1 MNEVVYP
8 IKSVANIACK
18 GLELIAEMKE
28 VCKFILCVLLTQFG
42 KTFTTIGRIT
52 EEIERDKEY
61 GRSIHLVWTMNTLL
75 NNTQFANRLNTIE
88 KIYGHGSVVIFASKY
103 NGLYK
108 HIKNL
113 NELNGLVLDNHTC
126 PRVIVMCSNDIRYTD
141 GFRFINILN
150 SNTTNIQRVF
160 AYYDE
165 LHKYINMTLTEPIG
179 SITTLRGIIEE
190 IDSMDIVKGIMA
202 MTATPKDIL
211 QKEGYWSRIR
221 MIQLDD
227 FNSTN
232 YSGVIDMDFNTVDD
246 FFPEDYKRPGP
257 FDFDKH
263 DTETLGFINHVLDKY
278 PDILGFKQQVFIPGH
293 IRRISHQAIRTEVFK
308 RCPTAVV
315 VILNGEEK
323 TLEYY
328 VGKDKKTVS
337 LISPTE
343 EVCKT
348 VARVVGEKD
357 LIDRCLVYTGYLC
370 VGMGQTLIEE
380 SLGPFTAA
388 ILSHLS
394 LTNDEIYQLFG
405 RCTARSKNWLT
416 YVPTDIYCP
425 TKIMRRVEAMEICAR
440 NLATQHNGEFVT
452 EAMYDAPLYEIGD
465 VGEAALENVRVK
477 KEKVVKPKKP
487 SAVQHSVGFKTIEE
501 VNAFLSG
508 IFKKPIHVASF
519 IGDEQVA
526 GYTLSTRLNTYYHKT
541 RSELKAEDRLTKEF
555 FDNIKVGMNISKTQG
570 SGQPYMV
577 YPVYPTLDSTK
588 DDFLYYVRYLPPQPT
603 TSA

>member
-8 IKSVANIACK
+8 IKSVAKIACK

-108 HIKNL
+108 HVKNL

-126 PRVIVMCSNDIRYTD
+126 PLVIVMCSNDIRYTD

-227 FNSTN
+227 FNSKD
-232 YSGVIDMDFNTVDD
+232 YAGVIDMDFNTVDD

-263 DTETLGFINHVLDKY
+263 DTETLGFINHVLDRY
-278 PDILGFKQQVFIPGH
+278 PDILGFSQSRQQVFIPGH

-328 VGKDKKTVS
+328 LGTDKYVGTDKKTVS

-348 VARVVGEKD
+348 VARVVREKD

-405 RCTARSKNWLT
+405 RCTARSKNWWG

-425 TKIMRRVEAMEICAR
+425 TKIMRRIEAMEICAR
-440 NLATQHNGEFVT
+440 NLATQHNGEIVT

-465 VGEAALENVRVK
+465 AGEAALENVRVK

-501 VNAFLSG
+501 VNTFLSG
-508 IFKKPIHVASF
+508 IFKKRIHVASF
-519 IGDEQVA
+519 ISDKQVA
-526 GYTLSTRLNTYYHKT
+526 GYTLSTRLNTY
-541 RSELKAEDRLTKEF
+541 
-555 FDNIKVGMNISKTQG
+555 
-570 SGQPYMV
+570 
-577 YPVYPTLDSTK
+577 
-588 DDFLYYVRYLPPQPT
+588 
-603 TSA
+603 